1 MTPIANRVLRSMV
14 HGHVLLAFAAALQLA
29 WVGDLFHW
37 QVEVGTLWFAG
48 LLTFSAYGA
57 MRLLRMDS
65 PGAAG
70 SEVMCWYRDHRRTML
85 VLVAL
90 SGIAA
95 LVLGWCI
102 GGAVVS
108 ALWLP
113 ALVAATYT
121 LPLSVSKG
129 NPIGLR
135 RLPFLKGFL
144 IAYVWTALVVVLPNH
159 LASDEISG
167 TSPWWFASIWFCY
180 FLALAVAFDVRDLP
194 HDMPSLR
201 TLPQVFGPRM
211 ATLLAVLMLVP
222 MGVFLCAALLVG
234 RIAAEGDYDASLLL
248 PLVGLVATAGVVA
261 FARPSRPWW
270 YYPLLVDGSMVL
282 LPLLSWLGAIC

>member
-37 QVEVGTLWFAG
+37 QVGVGTLWFAG

-70 SEVMCWYRDHRRTML
+70 SDVMCWYRDHRRAMV
-85 VLVAL
+85 VLVVLA
-90 SGIAA
+90 GIAA
-95 LVLGWCI
+95 LALGWSI

-108 ALWLP
+108 VLWLP
-113 ALVAATYT
+113 AIIAATYT
-121 LPLSVSKG
+121 LPLGVSKG

-135 RLPFLKGFL
+135 RLPLLKGFL
-144 IAYVWTALVVVLPNH
+144 IAYVWTVLVVVLPNR
-159 LASDEISG
+159 LASHELPG
-167 TSPWWFASIWFCY
+167 PSPWWFASIWFCY
-180 FLALAVAFDVRDLP
+180 FLALTVAFDVRDLP
-194 HDMPSLR
+194 YDLPSLR

-211 ATLLAVLMLVP
+211 AKLLAVLLLVP
-222 MGVFLCAALLVG
+222 LGVFLCAALLVG
-234 RIAAEGDYDASLLL
+234 RIAAGGDYDASLLL
-248 PLVGLVATAGVVA
+248 PLAGLVATAGVVA

-270 YYPLLVDGSMVL
+270 YYPVLVDGSMVL
-282 LPLLSWLGAIC
+282 LPLLSWLGGLY